1 MQISEIAEPPPP
13 SVFAPALIHSGA
25 LRGSRMIGAPPPC
38 RLLSLTHPQ
47 LPSDGGTYGH
57 DMECVIS
64 WLKRILFERCIVSTD
79 ARELILITFRTH
91 S

>member
-1 MQISEIAEPPPP
+1 MQLPEIAEPPPP
-13 SVFAPALIHSGA
+13 SVFATVLIHSGA
-25 LRGSRMIGAPPPC
+25 LRQSHDRSPLPLP
-38 RLLSLTHPQ
+38 LLSLTHPQ
-47 LPSDGGTYGH
+47 LPSDGSAYGH

-79 ARELILITFRTH
+79 ARELIHITFRTH